1 MIKYTT
7 SQFNEPELPTD
18 VITGYMVELRNE
30 YGNISCR
37 TILNLPEGEKDI
49 RLWFYDSVIAIPDL
63 KICFK
68 IPGSLSYA
76 GIIDVVSKESTFG
89 FVMASALAATVMIMD
104 LVVSRECEH
113 WDMSVNL
120 AEHINSA
127 ENYYINE
134 SDEDFPF

>member
-68 IPGSLSYA
+68 IPGTLTYA
-76 GIIDVVSKESTFG
+76 RIIDVISEESVFG
-89 FVMASALAATVMIMD
+89 LVMASALAATVMVMD
-104 LVVSRECEH
+104 SVVSRECEH

-120 AEHINSA
+120 AECINSVD
-127 ENYYINE
+127 YYYLEE
-134 SDEDFPF
+134 SDDDFPF

>member
-7 SQFNEPELPTD
+7 SQFNESELPAD
-18 VITGYMVELRNE
+18 VIIGYMVELRNE

-68 IPGSLSYA
+68 TPNNLTYA
-76 GIIDVVSKESTFG
+76 GIIDVINNESVIG
-89 FVMASALAATVMIMD
+89 LVMASALAATVMIMD
-104 LVVSRECEH
+104 SIVSRECGH

-120 AEHINSA
+120 AECSDSASNSFL
-127 ENYYINE
+127 NE
-134 SDEDFPF
+134 LEDDLPF